1 MKNFIKKIWNDS
13 VGSKIISAVL
23 IYLFTLGYNLL
34 KSIVSQTSFV
44 EEFKTFWQT
53 KIELW
58 LMVLFLFAIYLIV
71 IVSRKYKKNESFKY
85 EQETLELDRKLFNKI
100 RNELVTNKSVEYFR
114 SNRFSSGRFED
125 NKLDFI
131 YETMESSR
139 NPDFEFFHPELEI
152 VKKELISSLK
162 KFDESTLNNI
172 FSAKPIGW
180 LAIPKDWDEERYFA
194 AVEVIRKGEDEICK
208 KYDSFIKTGRRILK
222 I

>member
-1 MKNFIKKIWNDS
+1 MKKIIKKIWNDS
-13 VGSKIISAVL
+13 VGSKIISAIL

-34 KSIVSQTSFV
+34 KSIVSRTSFV
-44 EEFKTFWQT
+44 EEFKSFWHT

-58 LMVLFLFAIYLIV
+58 LMVLFVFTIYLIV
-71 IVSRKYKKNESFKY
+71 IVSRKFKKNESFKY
-85 EQETLELDRKLFNKI
+85 EQETLELDRRLFNKI
-100 RNELVTNKSVEYFR
+100 RNELITNKSIECFR

-131 YETMESSR
+131 YDTIELSR

-162 KFDESTLNNI
+162 KFDESTFNNI
-172 FSAKPIGW
+172 FSGKPIGW
-180 LAIPKDWDEERYFA
+180 LSIPKDWDEERYFA
-194 AVEVIRKGEDEICK
+194 AVEVISKGEEDICK